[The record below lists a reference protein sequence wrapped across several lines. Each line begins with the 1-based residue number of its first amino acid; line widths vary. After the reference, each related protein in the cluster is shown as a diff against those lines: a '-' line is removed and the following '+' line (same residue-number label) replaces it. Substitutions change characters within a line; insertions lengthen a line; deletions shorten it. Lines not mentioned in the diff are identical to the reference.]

1 MNQPHGATARQI
13 RIGLV
18 GAGYMGKAHT
28 IAYKTVRSTF
38 ATGLTPVCA
47 CIATSS
53 AEGAARAAAELGWQ
67 RSTGDWRALANDP
80 AIDALIVA
88 TPPASHKDIVLAAL
102 AAGKAVFCEKPLGF
116 SAAES
121 LQLAEAAEAAGLPN
135 MVGYNYI
142 RTPASQ
148 LARQIIASGE
158 IGEIIHVAAEH
169 VEDYLHD
176 PRRPASW
183 RTRAATAT
191 RAGAL
196 ADVGSHV
203 INAVLRLAGPI
214 DSLVA
219 DIGVVHRQ
227 RPGPHGMEEV
237 QNDDQGNLLLRF
249 ANGALGAVTFSRVAA
264 GRKMG
269 YTYRITGT
277 KGALM
282 FDQEN
287 QNELWLYDAGRPAQ
301 RQGFQRLLM
310 GPAHP
315 DFLAFSQGA
324 GHGTGYNDQIVI
336 EARDFLQAIS
346 GGAPVWPTFRDGYQ
360 ADRVIEAAL
369 QSMSERGWV
378 SLA

>member
-1 MNQPHGATARQI
+1 MQDIH
-13 RIGLV
+13 IGLI

-28 IAYKTVRSTF
+28 IAYKAVRSIFPT
-38 ATGLTPVCA
+38 ALNPVCA

-53 AEGAARAAAELGWQ
+53 EESAARNAQELGWN
-67 RSTGDWRALANDP
+67 RSTGDWRTLVNDP
-80 AIDALIVA
+80 AIDAIVVA
-88 TPPASHKDIVLAAL
+88 TPPATHKDIVLAAL
-102 AAGKAVFCEKPLGF
+102 ARGKPVFCEKPLGMT
-116 SAAES
+116 AAES
-121 LQLAEAAEAAGLPN
+121 LLLAQAAEKAGVAN

-148 LARQIIASGE
+148 LARHIIESGE

-176 PRRPASW
+176 PRAPASW
-183 RTRAATAT
+183 RTREATAT

-196 ADVGSHV
+196 ADVGSHLL
-203 INAVLRLAGPI
+203 NLALRLGGPV

-219 DIGVVHRQ
+219 DMNTVHAQRQ
-227 RPGPHGMEEV
+227 GPHGMEAVE
-237 QNDDQGNLLLRF
+237 NDDQGNVMLRF
-249 ANGALGAVTFSRVAA
+249 ASGALGALSFSRVAA

-277 KGALM
+277 KGAIA

-287 QNELWLYDAGRPAQ
+287 QNALWLYDASRPAQ

-315 DFLAFSQGA
+315 DYLAFSQGA
-324 GHGTGYNDQIVI
+324 GHGTGYNEQIVI
-336 EARDFLQAIS
+336 EARDFLQAIA
-346 GGAPVWPTFRDGYQ
+346 GGQPVWPTFRDGYEV
-360 ADRVIEAAL
+360 DRLIAAAL
-369 QSMSERGWV
+369 RSMQERSWIT
-378 SLA
+378 LR

>member
-1 MNQPHGATARQI
+1 MQDIN
-13 RIGLV
+13 IGLI

-28 IAYKTVRSTF
+28 IAYKTVRSIFPT
-38 ATGLTPVCA
+38 ALNPVCE
-47 CIATSS
+47 CISTSS
-53 AEGAARAAAELGWQ
+53 AEGAARSAQELGWN
-67 RSTGDWRALANDP
+67 RSTGDWRALVGDP
-80 AIDALIVA
+80 SIDAIIVA
-88 TPPASHKDIVLAAL
+88 TPPATHKDIVLAAL
-102 AAGKAVFCEKPLGF
+102 ALGTPVFCEKPLGMT
-116 SAAES
+116 AAES
-121 LQLAEAAEAAGLPN
+121 LQLAQAAEASGVAN

-148 LARQIIASGE
+148 LARQIIESGE

-176 PRRPASW
+176 PRAPASW
-183 RTRAATAT
+183 RTREATAT

-196 ADVGSHV
+196 ADVGSHLL
-203 INAVLRLAGPI
+203 NLALRLGGPV

-219 DIGVVHRQ
+219 DMNTVHAQRQ
-227 RPGPHGMEEV
+227 GPTGMEAVE
-237 QNDDQGNLLLRF
+237 NDDQGNVMLRF
-249 ANGALGAVTFSRVAA
+249 ASGALGALTFSRVAA

-277 KGALM
+277 KGALA

-315 DFLAFSQGA
+315 DYLAFSQGA
-324 GHGTGYNDQIVI
+324 GHGTGYNEQIVI
-336 EARDFLQAIS
+336 EARDFLQAIA
-346 GGAPVWPTFRDGYQ
+346 GGQPVWPTFRDGYEV
-360 ADRVIEAAL
+360 DRLIAAAL
-369 QSMSERGWV
+369 RSVQERSWI
-378 SLA
+378 SLR

>member
-1 MNQPHGATARQI
+1 MQDIN
-13 RIGLV
+13 IGLI

-28 IAYKTVRSTF
+28 IAYKAVRSIFPT
-38 ATGLTPVCA
+38 ALNPVCE
-47 CIATSS
+47 CISTSS
-53 AEGAARAAAELGWQ
+53 AEGAARSAQELGWN
-67 RSTGDWRALANDP
+67 RSTGDWRTLVNDR
-80 AIDALIVA
+80 AIDAIIVA
-88 TPPASHKDIVLAAL
+88 TPPATHKDIVLAAL
-102 AAGKAVFCEKPLGF
+102 ALGKPVFCEKPLGMT
-116 SAAES
+116 AAES
-121 LQLAEAAEAAGLPN
+121 LQLAQAAEAARVAN

-148 LARQIIASGE
+148 LARQIIESGE

-176 PRRPASW
+176 PRAPASW
-183 RTRAATAT
+183 RTREATAT

-196 ADVGSHV
+196 ADVGSHLL
-203 INAVLRLAGPI
+203 NLALRLGGPV

-219 DIGVVHRQ
+219 DMNTVHVQRQ
-227 RPGPHGMEEV
+227 GPTGMEAVE
-237 QNDDQGNLLLRF
+237 NDDQGNVMLRF
-249 ANGALGAVTFSRVAA
+249 ASGALGALTFSRVAA

-277 KGALM
+277 KGALA

-315 DFLAFSQGA
+315 DYLAFSLGA
-324 GHGTGYNDQIVI
+324 GHGTGYNEQIVI
-336 EARDFLQAIS
+336 EARDFLQAIA
-346 GGAPVWPTFRDGYQ
+346 GGQPVWPTFRDGYEV
-360 ADRVIEAAL
+360 DRLIAAAL
-369 QSMSERGWV
+369 RSAKERSWI
-378 SLA
+378 SLR

>member
-1 MNQPHGATARQI
+1 MKRDNGEL
-13 RIGLV
+13 RIGLI

-28 IAYKTVRSTF
+28 IAYKSVRSIFQTR
-38 ATGLTPVCA
+38 LTPVCE
-47 CIATSS
+47 CISTSS
-53 AEGAARAAAELGWQ
+53 EDGAARYAAELGWN
-67 RSTGDWRALANDP
+67 RSTGNWHTLVSDP
-80 AIDALIVA
+80 RIDAIVVA
-88 TPPASHKDIVLAAL
+88 TPPDTHKAIVLEAL
-102 AAGKAVFCEKPLGF
+102 ALGKAVFCEKPLGF
-116 SAAES
+116 SAADS
-121 LQLAEAAEAAGLPN
+121 LLLAQAAEAAGVAN
-135 MVGYNYI
+135 MVGYNFI
-142 RTPASQ
+142 RSPASQ
-148 LARQIIASGE
+148 LAKQIIDSGE

-176 PRRPASW
+176 ARAPASW

-191 RAGAL
+191 QAGAL
-196 ADVGSHV
+196 ADVGSHL
-203 INAVLRLAGPI
+203 INAALRLAGPV

-219 DIGVVHRQ
+219 DMNVVHAQ
-227 RPGPHGMEEV
+227 REGSQGMEAV

-249 ANGALGAVTFSRVAA
+249 ASGALGALTFSRVAA

-277 KGALM
+277 KGAIA

-315 DFLAFSQGA
+315 DFLAFSQGV

-336 EARDFLQAIS
+336 EARDFLHAIGS
-346 GGAPVWPTFRDGYQ
+346 GEPVWPTFRDGYQ
-360 ADRVIEAAL
+360 VDRVIDAAL
-369 QSMSERGWV
+369 RSMQERSWI
-378 SLA
+378 SLR

>member
-1 MNQPHGATARQI
+1 MQDIH
-13 RIGLV
+13 IGLI

-28 IAYKTVRSTF
+28 IAYKAVRSIFST
-38 ATGLTPVCA
+38 ALNPVCD

-53 AEGAARAAAELGWQ
+53 DAGAARSARELGWQ
-67 RSTGDWRALANDP
+67 RSTGDWRALVHDP
-80 AIDALIVA
+80 AIDAILVA
-88 TPPASHKDIVLAAL
+88 TPPATHKEIVLAAL
-102 AAGKAVFCEKPLGF
+102 ALGKPVFCEKPLGF

-121 LQLAEAAEAAGLPN
+121 LQLAQAAESAGVAN

-176 PRRPASW
+176 PRAPASW
-183 RTRAATAT
+183 RTREATAT

-196 ADVGSHV
+196 ADVGSHLL
-203 INAVLRLAGPI
+203 NLALRLGGPV
-214 DSLVA
+214 DALVA
-219 DIGVVHRQ
+219 DMNTVHAQRQ
-227 RPGPHGMEEV
+227 GPHGMEAVE
-237 QNDDQGNLLLRF
+237 NDDQGNVMLRF
-249 ANGALGAVTFSRVAA
+249 ASGALGALTFSRVAA

-277 KGALM
+277 KGAIA
-282 FDQEN
+282 FDQED
-287 QNELWLYDAGRPAQ
+287 QNALWLYDAGRPAQ

-315 DFLAFSQGA
+315 DYLAFSQGA
-324 GHGTGYNDQIVI
+324 GHGTGYNEQIVI
-336 EARDFLQAIS
+336 EARDFLHAIAS
-346 GGAPVWPTFRDGYQ
+346 GEPVWPTFRDGYEV
-360 ADRVIEAAL
+360 DKVIDAAL
-369 QSMSERGWV
+369 RSVQERSWIT
-378 SLA
+378 LR

>member
-1 MNQPHGATARQI
+1 MQDIN
-13 RIGLV
+13 IGLI

-28 IAYKTVRSTF
+28 IAYKAVRSIFPT
-38 ATGLTPVCA
+38 ALNPVCE
-47 CIATSS
+47 CISTSS
-53 AEGAARAAAELGWQ
+53 EAGAARSAQELGWN
-67 RSTGDWRALANDP
+67 RSTGDWRALVNDR
-80 AIDALIVA
+80 AIDAIVVA
-88 TPPASHKDIVLAAL
+88 TPPATHKDIVLAAL
-102 AAGKAVFCEKPLGF
+102 ALGKPVFCEKPLGMT
-116 SAAES
+116 AAES
-121 LQLAEAAEAAGLPN
+121 LLLAQAAEIAGVAN

-148 LARQIIASGE
+148 LARQIIESGE

-176 PRRPASW
+176 PGAPASW
-183 RTRAATAT
+183 RTREATAT

-196 ADVGSHV
+196 ADVGSHLL
-203 INAVLRLAGPI
+203 NLALRLGGPV

-219 DIGVVHRQ
+219 DMNTVHAQRQ
-227 RPGPHGMEEV
+227 GPAGMEAVE
-237 QNDDQGNLLLRF
+237 NDDQGNVMLRF
-249 ANGALGAVTFSRVAA
+249 ASGALGALTFSRVAA

-277 KGALM
+277 KGAIA

-315 DFLAFSQGA
+315 DYLAFSQGA
-324 GHGTGYNDQIVI
+324 GHGTGYNEQIVI
-336 EARDFLQAIS
+336 EARDFLQAIA
-346 GGAPVWPTFRDGYQ
+346 GGQPVWPTFRDGYEV
-360 ADRVIEAAL
+360 DRLIAAAL
-369 QSMSERGWV
+369 RSVQERSWITV
-378 SLA
+378 R

>member
-1 MNQPHGATARQI
+1 MQDIN
-13 RIGLV
+13 IGLI

-28 IAYKTVRSTF
+28 IACKTVRSIF
-38 ATGLTPVCA
+38 PVSLNPVCE
-47 CIATSS
+47 CISTSS
-53 AEGAARAAAELGWQ
+53 DDGAARSARELGWN
-67 RSTGDWRALANDP
+67 RSTGDWRALVRDP
-80 AIDALIVA
+80 AIGAVIVA
-88 TPPASHKDIVLAAL
+88 TPPATHKDIVLAAL
-102 AAGKAVFCEKPLGF
+102 AQGKPVFCEKPLGF

-121 LQLAEAAEAAGLPN
+121 LQLAQAAESAGVAN

-148 LARQIIASGE
+148 LARQIIESGE

-176 PRRPASW
+176 PRAPASW
-183 RTRAATAT
+183 RTREATAT

-196 ADVGSHV
+196 ADVGSHLL
-203 INAVLRLAGPI
+203 NLALRLAGPV
-214 DSLVA
+214 DALVA
-219 DIGVVHRQ
+219 DMNTVHAR
-227 RPGPHGMEEV
+227 RDGPHGMETV
-237 QNDDQGNLLLRF
+237 DNDDQGNVMLRF
-249 ANGALGAVTFSRVAA
+249 ASGALGALTFSRVAA

-277 KGALM
+277 KGAIA

-324 GHGTGYNDQIVI
+324 GHGTGYNDTIVI
-336 EARDFLQAIS
+336 EARDFLQAIA
-346 GGAPVWPTFRDGYQ
+346 GGKPVWPTFRDGYEV
-360 ADRVIEAAL
+360 DRVIEAAL
-369 QSMSERGWV
+369 RSVQERSWIT
-378 SLA
+378 LR

>member
-1 MNQPHGATARQI
+1 MNRDDQQI
-13 RIGLV
+13 RIGLI

-28 IAYKTVRSTF
+28 IAYKSVRSVFQT
-38 ATGLTPVCA
+38 TLEPVCE

-53 AEGAARAAAELGWQ
+53 AEGAARCAAELGWR
-67 RSTGDWRALANDP
+67 RSSGDWREVVADP
-80 AIDALIVA
+80 RIDAVVVA
-88 TPPASHKDIVLAAL
+88 TPPDTHRAIVLAAL
-102 AAGKAVFCEKPLGF
+102 AAGKHVFCEKPLGF

-121 LQLAEAAEAAGLPN
+121 LQLVQAAEAAGLAN

-148 LARQIIASGE
+148 LAKQIIDAGE

-176 PRRPASW
+176 ARAPASW

-203 INAVLRLAGPI
+203 INAVLRLAGPV

-219 DIGVVHRQ
+219 DMNTVHAR
-227 RPGPHGMEEV
+227 RAGPHGDEEV

-249 ANGALGAVTFSRVAA
+249 TSGARGALTFSRVAA

-277 KGALM
+277 RGALF

-287 QNELWLYDAGRPAQ
+287 QNELWLYDAARPAQ

-315 DFLAFSQGA
+315 DFLAFSLGA

-336 EARDFLQAIS
+336 EARDFLQAIA
-346 GGAPVWPTFRDGYQ
+346 GGTPVWPTFRDGYEV
-360 ADRVIEAAL
+360 DRVIDAAL
-369 QSMSERGWV
+369 RSAQERGWIP
-378 SLA
+378 LR